1 MHAHKNSRPQRFNN
15 DPERVDDNS
24 YEPVVAKLNPAYNHI
39 QAEGNVM
46 TVENPLYGEDLHGYE
61 NVTEYSQHDLDDDGY
76 DPIDNV
82 KEDYGDKKNYGR
94 PIDNIKQ
101 YYDEVVDSSEEDF
114 DDPMENNDHVS
125 VIDSEGYDVIARRD
139 YENSNPVY
147 ADDITLIN

>member
-1 MHAHKNSRPQRFNN
+1 
-15 DPERVDDNS
+15 
-24 YEPVVAKLNPAYNHI
+24 
-39 QAEGNVM
+39 M
-46 TVENPLYGEDLHGYE
+46 TVENPLYGEDLHGDE

>member
-1 MHAHKNSRPQRFNN
+1 
-15 DPERVDDNS
+15 
-24 YEPVVAKLNPAYNHI
+24 
-39 QAEGNVM
+39 M